1 MSSVWGLY
9 HMYFLRQRLLG
20 HSMRHIIQRFS
31 ITDLE
36 ANNCY
41 ILDMLA
47 GIFSHCVQNERVLNQ
62 TCKAVV
68 TDCNIDWAMH

>member
-1 MSSVWGLY
+1 
-9 HMYFLRQRLLG
+9 
-20 HSMRHIIQRFS
+20 MRHIIQRFS